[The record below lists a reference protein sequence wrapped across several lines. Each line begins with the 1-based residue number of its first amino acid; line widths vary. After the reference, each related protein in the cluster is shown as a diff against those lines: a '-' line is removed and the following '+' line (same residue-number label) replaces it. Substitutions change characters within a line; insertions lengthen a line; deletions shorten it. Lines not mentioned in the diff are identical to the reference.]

1 MNQQV
6 SLPALGGLLSMDL
19 SMLAQP
25 QQGGAMAATDLVKS
39 FGALL
44 NQMVA
49 EGQLPGVLP
58 DGQMLPTRGAGLP
71 LAEAAP
77 PELVQQ
83 QLEQL
88 AALLEQQGSDG
99 ADELAGLA
107 AEIAR
112 LLKQAGQ
119 SDTSAH
125 QQLVDTVT
133 EFPVNA
139 DSASVP
145 VTVTGQNPAAP
156 EEAETDVADTVVT
169 QVAAVAPEP
178 VIESMPGVEGVPP
191 QVVEDQDSVSAEELQ
206 ATEAADAQRQ
216 NSNQQQAAEN
226 TEQAV
231 ESDPEQVVPLPST
244 QTVADTEVD
253 ANEDNVPPVQVR
265 ERPSKAHLHASE
277 QAVAALTTK
286 ANAQAA
292 LHSAVLAAPAEGE
305 AQAAMST
312 QAVDL
317 LKTQNRSTAVTQ
329 LIDEKPAGQSTDRG
343 GRTDAP
349 VPASEPTPLPTLGK
363 KLELNLENSQ
373 ALLRSVAALRQAAD
387 TQVSQQRTETA
398 GLTGSETYNSTGI
411 TQPTQTQKV
420 LTEQQTLMMPNQMRM
435 STPVWQNALGER
447 AMLLVANG
455 ARTAEIRLD
464 PPELGSLHIRVHM
477 NQDQVSLSFSS
488 PHAQVRDAVEQSLPR
503 LREMFAE
510 QGLALQDSSVS
521 DQSSGDRQGETA
533 QQLAERSYGRG
544 TGGDINIEDA
554 EELPVPGAQSV
565 NLVDY
570 YA

>member
-6 SLPALGGLLSMDL
+6 SLPALGGLLSLDL

-25 QQGGAMAATDLVKS
+25 QQGGALAATDLVNS
-39 FGALL
+39 FGTLL

-58 DGQMLPTRGAGLP
+58 NGQMLPTGGAALP
-71 LAEAAP
+71 LTEAAP

-88 AALLEQQGSDG
+88 AAMLEQQGSDG

-119 SDTSAH
+119 NQASTTD
-125 QQLVDTVT
+125 QLNAAVT
-133 EFPVNA
+133 ELSEDMIAEAEPVTSSSEVLSESEAVSVAA
-139 DSASVP
+139 DEAPPQTDPVP
-145 VTVTGQNPAAP
+145 VVVDAGTATVADEDPVVEQLADDTAVAEEEPVVVTAAP
-156 EEAETDVADTVVT
+156 ENEET
-169 QVAAVAPEP
+169 
-178 VIESMPGVEGVPP
+178 
-191 QVVEDQDSVSAEELQ
+191 L
-206 ATEAADAQRQ
+206 
-216 NSNQQQAAEN
+216 QAAEDSSISG
-226 TEQAV
+226 EDAPELVLPQSQPQALV
-231 ESDPEQVVPLPST
+231 DGSADEISED
-244 QTVADTEVD
+244 VA
-253 ANEDNVPPVQVR
+253 PVQMK

-292 LHSAVLAAPAEGE
+292 LHSAVLAVPAEGE
-305 AQAAMST
+305 AQAAVST
-312 QAVDL
+312 QVVDL
-317 LKTQNRSTAVTQ
+317 LKTQNRSAAVTQ
-329 LIDEKPAGQSTDRG
+329 LVDENTANPTSGERG
-343 GRTDAP
+343 GRTEASAP
-349 VPASEPTPLPTLGK
+349 SSEPAPLPTLGK

-373 ALLRSVAALRQAAD
+373 ALLRSVAALRQGAD
-387 TQVSQQRTETA
+387 TQSSQQRAEA
-398 GLTGSETYNSTGI
+398 IPLTGSETYNAAGI
-411 TQPTQTQKV
+411 SQPTQTQKV

-435 STPVWQNALGER
+435 NTPVWQNALGER

-477 NQDQVSLSFSS
+477 HQDQVSLSFSS
-488 PHAQVRDAVEQSLPR
+488 PHAHVRDAVEQSLPR

-521 DQSSGDRQGETA
+521 DQSSGDRRGESA
-533 QQLAERSYGRG
+533 QQLAERSYGI
-544 TGGDINIEDA
+544 GGGGELTMDDA
-554 EELPVPGAQSV
+554 DEPPMRGAQSV